1 MKRDAFDDP
10 DDQVTSPAPRETMA
24 EVQDGRPVVGRWY
37 WFCWEPVKATG
48 DWFGETALGAVTGIR
63 PSMAERRLEPLTYQH
78 VDFVQVRW
86 QRQTGGPMAG
96 QTAALA
102 EMRAQLAEDRFTAA
116 MQPGGPTGD
125 PNWQRR
131 VWEHIDRRP
140 LLRRIW
146 GKAWPYLLAVAA
158 GVLVAIAVTAL
169 LLRWL

>member
-1 MKRDAFDDP
+1 MTRTPFDDP

-37 WFCWEPVKATG
+37 WATWQPVKLTIDRTAV
-48 DWFGETALGAVTGIR
+48 TALGDVVA
-63 PSMAERRLEPLTYQH
+63 PDANRLEPLTYQN

-116 MQPGGPTGD
+116 MQPGGPNGD

-131 VWEHIDRRP
+131 VWARIDRRP
-140 LLRRIW
+140 ILRCIW

>member
-1 MKRDAFDDP
+1 MTRTPFAG

-24 EVQDGRPVVGRWY
+24 EVQDGRPVIGRWY
-37 WFCWEPVKATG
+37 WAAWQPVKLTS
-48 DWFGETALGAVTGIR
+48 DRTAVTVLGDVV
-63 PSMAERRLEPLTYQH
+63 ALDACRLESLTYQH

-116 MQPGGPTGD
+116 AMQPGGPTGD

-131 VWEHIDRRP
+131 AWERIDRRP

-158 GVLVAIAVTAL
+158 GVVVAIAVTAF